1 MEIWVLLII
10 AIKSKLGEAVK
21 NMEKKIMRVAFNH
34 SMPAEKQSRIV
45 SDLINKKNMLI
56 NLKVLS
62 DRIEES
68 LEKSKLDIIKEF
80 LSAREEAYSIENKRT
95 RGEFIELVLSLADE
109 GAQPLRALK
118 LTVGKMEEDY
128 LSLPL
133 VYMTLMMIRRK
144 LSGIN
149 VKRVGVKLAFKN
161 CQSFTHAV

>member
-1 MEIWVLLII
+1 
-10 AIKSKLGEAVK
+10 
-21 NMEKKIMRVAFNH
+21 
-34 SMPAEKQSRIV
+34 MPAEKQSRIV

>member
-1 MEIWVLLII
+1 VEIWVLLII

-21 NMEKKIMRVAFNH
+21 NMEKKIMRVALNH

-109 GAQPLRALK
+109 GAQPLRAIK